1 MEKGNNMNLKKRNR
15 DNRSLLAVVG
25 MLMILISLLSFSQ
38 IQHNVVLL
46 GNELVKNNDMSI
58 SIDSPVLVEK
68 SLNGVKPSI
77 IQKTIHL
84 PIDINGNIELDEFPD
99 KIGSGTIEDP
109 YIIENYRIDGDYD
122 NIPIKIQHTAK
133 YLIIRNCEITH
144 GNVDFGGIYIC
155 SSAHIFIVNN
165 TVENCLNSGLE
176 ITKEWFSNIS
186 SEDIHIKD
194 NIIRNNADNGISILS
209 SINIEISNNQISFNE
224 DDGIHI
230 DNTSGDNRIV
240 NNQIKFNEKN
250 GIGCYDANISIFL
263 NNISYNEWGITILRS
278 YSKIFLNNITLNGW
292 DGLRISNSV
301 YIITFSSD
309 YSVIHDNLI
318 LGNGGDGITLSSNY
332 CSIYSNMIHYNKRN
346 GIKIDGSY
354 NNIYSNDFI
363 GNSSSNYML
372 IYGVDVSNSKSLRNN
387 ISDNSICGFDEMVND
402 EGTETHIEG
411 NFCIEDQKG
420 IPGFSNEILF
430 SCLGIGI
437 FWLFKRK
444 RNRIAWTESF

>member
-25 MLMILISLLSFSQ
+25 MLIILISLLSFSQ

-46 GNELVKNNDMSI
+46 GNELVKNNDISI
-58 SIDSPVLVEK
+58 SIDSPVLVEN

-109 YIIENYRIDGDYD
+109 YIIENYKIDGDYD
-122 NIPIKIQHTAK
+122 NIPIKIQHTTK
-133 YLIIRNCEITH
+133 DLIIRNCEITH
-144 GNVDFGGIYIC
+144 GNGDFGGIYIC
-155 SSAHIFIVNN
+155 SSVHIFIVNN

-240 NNQIKFNEKN
+240 NNQIKFNGKN

-263 NNISYNEWGITILRS
+263 NNISYNEWGITNSRS
-278 YSKIFLNNITLNGW
+278 YSKIFLNNITLNGG

-301 YIITFSSD
+301 YVITFSSD

-318 LGNGGDGITLSSNY
+318 LRNGRDGITLSSNY
-332 CSIYSNMIHYNKRN
+332 CSIYSNMIHYNKYN

-420 IPGFSNEILF
+420 ISGFSNVILF